1 VNVDEMGLVSQALD
15 VTPWRPEAY
24 ERAREVLREAMAES
38 GPLPEAAPVPEATPV
53 RGRGLSRARNRRR
66 GTLGAR
72 GKAGIGAG
80 IAAVAAA
87 AAVVLSTTST
97 PQPAAPARSV
107 PAASTGSVPQAPAA
121 TSKLVTLA
129 ALIKASPGSL
139 PGNASLVI
147 DKQVNGGKLMQVVYA
162 LYTDSGEMY
171 LGSDKKSLMAA
182 VADHANLADGT
193 NAREIAAARY
203 AASGDLATAR
213 VRMVNALPND
223 FFLSLAARKKIWEK
237 GAAAR
242 QALMREK
249 GMKTPLKMP
258 TGKALQYDIDNSL
271 WTASTIA
278 LSWGAGDPKIREGV
292 LRLLSTIPEVTV
304 ANSATG
310 GQPTLTITAG
320 PALFGNSGDQVL
332 TVNARTG
339 IPISS
344 VESGGGLPAAV
355 ETNQV
360 SRVTLAGI
368 EAGRF

>member
-1 VNVDEMGLVSQALD
+1 VNVDETDLVRQALD
-15 VTPWRPEAY
+15 VTPWHPEAY
-24 ERAREVLREAMAES
+24 ERARGVLRAAMAES
-38 GPLPEAAPVPEATPV
+38 GPRPEAAPVPAAAPV
-53 RGRGLSRARNRRR
+53 PGGGFSRARNRRR

-72 GKAGIGAG
+72 GKVGIGAG

-87 AAVVLSTTST
+87 AAVVLATTSP
-97 PQPAAPARSV
+97 PQPAAPARSA
-107 PAASTGSVPQAPAA
+107 PPAPAA

-129 ALIKASPGSL
+129 ALIKASHASL

-171 LGSDKKSLMAA
+171 LGSGKKSLMAA

-223 FFLSLAARKKIWEK
+223 FFLSFAARKKIWEQ

-249 GMKTPLKMP
+249 GIKTPLKMP
-258 TGKALQYDIDNSL
+258 TGKALQYDIDNDL
-271 WTASTIA
+271 WTASTIV
-278 LSWGAGDPKIREGV
+278 LSWGAGDPQIREGV
-292 LRLLSTIPEVTV
+292 LRLLSTLPEVTV
-304 ANSATG
+304 ANSTTG

-320 PALFGNSGDQVL
+320 PALFGGGGNQVL

-344 VESGGGLPAAV
+344 VESGGGVPTAV

-368 EAGRF
+368 EAGKF

>member
-1 VNVDEMGLVSQALD
+1 MNVDEMDLVHQALD
-15 VTPWRPEAY
+15 VTPWDPEAY
-24 ERAREVLREAMAES
+24 EQARTVLRGALARS
-38 GPLPEAAPVPEATPV
+38 GPLPEAAPV
-53 RGRGLSRARNRRR
+53 RGRGFSRARDRRR

-87 AAVVLSTTST
+87 AAVVLTTTSA
-97 PQPAAPARSV
+97 PQPAAPAR
-107 PAASTGSVPQAPAA
+107 PASQAPAA
-121 TSKLVTLA
+121 GSKLVSLA
-129 ALIKASPGSL
+129 ALIKASGGSL

-162 LYTDSGEMY
+162 LYTDSGDLY
-171 LGSDKKSLMAA
+171 LGSDRKSLMAA
-182 VADHANLADGT
+182 VADHANQADGT
-193 NAREIAAARY
+193 NVREIAAARY
-203 AASGDLATAR
+203 AAAGDLATAR
-213 VRMVNALPND
+213 VRMVNSLPND
-223 FFLSLAARKKIWEK
+223 FFLSFAARKKIWEK

-242 QALMREK
+242 QAMMRAK
-249 GMKTPLKMP
+249 GIKTPLTMP
-258 TGKALQYDIDNSL
+258 TGKALQYDIDNYL

-278 LSWGAGDPKIREGV
+278 LSWGAGDPEIREGV
-292 LRLLSTIPEVTV
+292 LRLLSTLPEVTV
-304 ANSATG
+304 ANSTAD

-320 PALFGNSGDQVL
+320 GPLFGDGSDQVL

-344 VESGGGLPAAV
+344 VESGGGLPTAV

-368 EAGRF
+368 EAGKF

>member
-1 VNVDEMGLVSQALD
+1 VDEMDLVRQALD

-24 ERAREVLREAMAES
+24 EQARAVLRGAMAES
-38 GPLPEAAPVPEATPV
+38 GPQPQAPPVPEVALV
-53 RGRGLSRARNRRR
+53 RDRRR
-66 GTLGAR
+66 RTLGAR

-87 AAVVLSTTST
+87 AAVVLATTSA
-97 PQPAAPARSV
+97 PPPAAPARSV
-107 PAASTGSVPQAPAA
+107 PQAPAA
-121 TSKLVTLA
+121 ASKLVTLA
-129 ALIKASPGSL
+129 ALIKASHGSP

-162 LYTDSGEMY
+162 LYTDSGKMY
-171 LGSDKKSLMAA
+171 LGSDKKSLTAA
-182 VADHANLADGT
+182 VADHANLADFT

-203 AASGDLATAR
+203 AASGNLATAR
-213 VRMVNALPND
+213 VRMVDALPND
-223 FFLSLAARKKIWEK
+223 FFLSYAARKKIWEK

-249 GMKTPLKMP
+249 GIKTPLKMP
-258 TGKALQYDIDNSL
+258 TGKAMQYDIDNSL

-278 LSWGAGDPKIREGV
+278 LSWGGGDPKIREGV
-292 LRLLSTIPEVTV
+292 LRLLSTLPEVTV
-304 ANSATG
+304 ANSTAG

-320 PALFGNSGDQVL
+320 PALFGDSGDQVL
-332 TVNARTG
+332 TVSARTG

-344 VESGGGLPAAV
+344 VESGGGLPTAV

-360 SRVTLAGI
+360 SRVTLADI
-368 EAGRF
+368 KAGKF